1 MVQVTLREINRRGR
15 FEEFCQHTGMFGP
28 WDLLSGAADPDEVVQ
43 LTQGQASALGLN
55 PTGRRTFDDDEDA
68 YICRFR

>member
-28 WDLLSGAADPDEVVQ
+28 WDLQTGMADPDEVVQ
-43 LTQGQASALGLN
+43 LSVGQASALGLN
-55 PTGRRTFDDDEDA
+55 PSGRGRYDEDEEL
-68 YICRFR
+68 YICRF